1 MIMTRGCVMLYLF
14 LLLGEPCYYRSVSLE
29 LCQFILSD
37 SNDFVFFFVNFDFKI
52 FKIKLALSRL

>member
-14 LLLGEPCYYRSVSLE
+14 LLLEEPCYYRSVSLE

-37 SNDFVFFFVNFDFKI
+37 SNDFVFF
-52 FKIKLALSRL
+52 L